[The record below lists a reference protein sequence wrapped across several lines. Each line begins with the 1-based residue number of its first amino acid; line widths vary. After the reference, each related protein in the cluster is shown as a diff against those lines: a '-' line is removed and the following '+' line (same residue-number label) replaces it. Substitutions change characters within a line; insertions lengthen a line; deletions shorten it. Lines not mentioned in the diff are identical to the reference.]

1 LGFPEVAWIVNIEVV
16 FRKNIFAG
24 KSLFPAAM
32 AALAAHFGAA
42 HTNFYQKL
50 NIYHLDMRLA
60 D

>member
-1 LGFPEVAWIVNIEVV
+1 
-16 FRKNIFAG
+16 
-24 KSLFPAAM
+24 M

-50 NIYHLDMRLA
+50 NIYHLDMRLT